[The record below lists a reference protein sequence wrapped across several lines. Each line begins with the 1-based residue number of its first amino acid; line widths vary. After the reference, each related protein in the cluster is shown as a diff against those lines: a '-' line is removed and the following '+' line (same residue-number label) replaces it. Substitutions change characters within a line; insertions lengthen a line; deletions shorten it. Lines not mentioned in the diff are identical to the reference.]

1 MSTSSPAAASYLGAR
16 PSTPP
21 GEPTGWNARILLNG
35 SLAASSSTFTGSG
48 AVRRDDADGPVYM
61 PVSATAA
68 LAAAQASNMRS
79 RVSEAAAGSS
89 PRTGGGAGFT
99 STSSP
104 SSSGAGAQPIRRAPR
119 APSGLDVPPE
129 PGSPAAAAWLNPV
142 MPPYGKAD
150 GGDDGDAAATD
161 AGASCSGSGFGSGY
175 PSSSMG
181 GAASSFTPVRA
192 ATASISQ
199 STLHSPHASGE
210 AAAVL
215 RVRCEPLQPATCC
228 CSRRMTAT
236 VQYPTDNSAA
246 CACSTRPPPLT
257 LSLSPLCSWS
267 H

>member
-1 MSTSSPAAASYLGAR
+1 MSASSPAAASYLGAR

-89 PRTGGGAGFT
+89 PRTGGGAGLAT
-99 STSSP
+99 ASSP
-104 SSSGAGAQPIRRAPR
+104 ASSGAGAQPVRRAPR
-119 APSGLDVPPE
+119 PPSSLDAPPE
-129 PGSPAAAAWLNPV
+129 PGSPAAAAWLNAGTL
-142 MPPYGKAD
+142 PYGKGD
-150 GGDDGDAAATD
+150 GAGDGGDAAAAD
-161 AGASCSGSGFGSGY
+161 AGASSSGLGSGIAIGSGY
-175 PSSSMG
+175 PSMG
-181 GAASSFTPVRA
+181 GTGVASSSSSSFTPVRA

-215 RVRCEPLQPATCC
+215 RVRCALATGNDA
-228 CSRRMTAT
+228 R
-236 VQYPTDNSAA
+236 
-246 CACSTRPPPLT
+246 
-257 LSLSPLCSWS
+257 
-267 H
+267 